1 MAKEPVSG
9 ATGGGKSRT
18 EAQTDELAAQVEAL
32 RRDVSSIA
40 NTLTNLVRSS
50 AEEGRDRLSR
60 QASYY
65 LDEGRRQ
72 ADEAMAQ
79 ARAMGEELEARIG
92 RNPLTA
98 VLIALG
104 LGFLIGVI
112 SRR

>member
-1 MAKEPVSG
+1 MAKEPVTG
-9 ATGGGKSRT
+9 ASGGKSRT
-18 EAQTDELAAQVEAL
+18 EAQSEELVAQIEAL
-32 RRDVSSIA
+32 RKDVATIST
-40 NTLTNLVRSS
+40 TLANLVRTG

-60 QASYY
+60 QANYY
-65 LDEGRRQ
+65 MEEGRRQ

-79 ARAMGEELEARIG
+79 ARAMGEELESQIG
-92 RNPLTA
+92 RNPLTS

>member
-1 MAKEPVSG
+1 MAKQPVSG
-9 ATGGGKSRT
+9 ATGGGKSRS
-18 EAQTDELAAQVEAL
+18 EAEAEELAAQVEAL
-32 RRDVSSIA
+32 RKDVAAIG
-40 NTLTNLVRSS
+40 NTLTNLVRST
-50 AEEGRDRLSR
+50 AEEGRDRLS
-60 QASYY
+60 QKASHYM
-65 LDEGRRQ
+65 DEGRRH

-79 ARAMGEELEARIG
+79 ARAMGEELEAQIG

>member
-1 MAKEPVSG
+1 MAKEPVTG
-9 ATGGGKSRT
+9 ATAAGKSRT

-32 RRDVSSIA
+32 RRDVAAIG
-40 NTLTNLVRSS
+40 NTLSNLVRST

-60 QASYY
+60 HASHY

-79 ARAMGEELEARIG
+79 ARAMGEELEAQIG
-92 RNPLTA
+92 RNPLTS